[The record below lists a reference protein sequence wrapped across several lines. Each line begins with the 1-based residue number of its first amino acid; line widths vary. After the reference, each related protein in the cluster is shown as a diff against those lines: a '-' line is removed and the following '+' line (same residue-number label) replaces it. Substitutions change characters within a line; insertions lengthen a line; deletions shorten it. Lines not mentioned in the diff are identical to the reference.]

1 MRRLED
7 AAEQE
12 SAEDFLS
19 SLYAVRV
26 EPGEYE
32 GESRGG
38 GVKRFTLSP
47 GDTAPSAKRIAVS
60 LEEEIVVLPV
70 EEKVQE
76 SMKVILSTERPSNE
90 DPLQVVHREMISNK
104 IKPSCFD
111 RKVL

>member
-1 MRRLED
+1 M
-7 AAEQE
+7 
-12 SAEDFLS
+12 SC
-19 SLYAVRV
+19 LYAVRV
-26 EPGEYE
+26 ASGEDE
-32 GESRGG
+32 GKNRRGG
-38 GVKRFTLSP
+38 MKRFTVSP

-111 RKVL
+111 RKVF

>member
-1 MRRLED
+1 M
-7 AAEQE
+7 
-12 SAEDFLS
+12 S

-38 GVKRFTLSP
+38 GMKRFTVSP
-47 GDTAPSAKRIAVS
+47 EDTAPSAKRIAVS
-60 LEEEIVVLPV
+60 LEDESVVLPV

-76 SMKVILSTERPSNE
+76 SMKVILFTERPSNE

>member
-1 MRRLED
+1 M
-7 AAEQE
+7 
-12 SAEDFLS
+12 S

-32 GESRGG
+32 GENRRGG
-38 GVKRFTLSP
+38 MKRFALSP

-60 LEEEIVVLPV
+60 LEDEIVVLPV
-70 EEKVQE
+70 EEEVQE

-90 DPLQVVHREMISNK
+90 DPLQVVYHEMISNK
-104 IKPSCFD
+104 IKPSCSD